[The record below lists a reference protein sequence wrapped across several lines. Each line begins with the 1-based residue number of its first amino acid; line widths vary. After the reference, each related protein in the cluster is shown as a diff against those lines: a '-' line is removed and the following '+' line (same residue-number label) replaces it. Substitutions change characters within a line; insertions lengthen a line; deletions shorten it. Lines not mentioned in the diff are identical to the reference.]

1 MEMSFDS
8 YLKESVSK
16 NWERTG
22 EPFLLS
28 SIGSKFNKEEIKQ
41 HTGGLSITNWIRNNL
56 DSLELKLISHPTQ
69 KEKIG
74 LIPKNEK
81 FSYETDEISTTST
94 NLTDRELTLSF
105 IELLQKK
112 CTPKELEEINL
123 PLKVL
128 VKLL

>member
-1 MEMSFDS
+1 MEINFDS
-8 YLKESVSK
+8 YLKESVSE
-16 NWERTG
+16 NWKKAG

-28 SIGSKFNKEEIKQ
+28 SIGSRFTKEQIRQ
-41 HTGGLSITNWIRNNL
+41 NTGGLSITNWIRNNL
-56 DSLELKLISHPTQ
+56 DSLDLKIVSHPTQ

-74 LIPKNEK
+74 LIPKNENY
-81 FSYETDEISTTST
+81 SYETNEISVIRT

>member
-1 MEMSFDS
+1 METSFDN
-8 YLKESVSK
+8 YLRESVSE
-16 NWERTG
+16 NWQKTG

-28 SIGSKFNKEEIKQ
+28 SIGSTFTKEEIKQ
-41 HTGGLSITNWIRNNL
+41 NTGGLSITNWIRNNL
-56 DSLELKLISHPTQ
+56 DSLDLKIVSHPTQ

-81 FSYETDEISTTST
+81 FSYETDEISVTRT

>member
-1 MEMSFDS
+1 METSFDS
-8 YLKESVSK
+8 YLKESVSE
-16 NWERTG
+16 NWKKTG

-28 SIGSKFNKEEIKQ
+28 SIGSKFTKEEIKKN
-41 HTGGLSITNWIRNNL
+41 TGGLSITNWIRNNL
-56 DSLELKLISHPTQ
+56 DSLDLKIVSHPTQ

-81 FSYETDEISTTST
+81 YSYETNEIRT

>member
-1 MEMSFDS
+1 METSFDS
-8 YLKESVSK
+8 YLKESVSE
-16 NWERTG
+16 NWKKTG

-28 SIGSKFNKEEIKQ
+28 SIGSKFSKEQIKQ
-41 HTGGLSITNWIRNNL
+41 NTGGLSITNWIRNNL
-56 DSLELKLISHPTQ
+56 DSLDLKIVSHPTQ

-74 LIPKNEK
+74 LIPKDEK
-81 FSYETDEISTTST
+81 FSYEKNEISVIRT

>member
-1 MEMSFDS
+1 METSFDS
-8 YLKESVSK
+8 YLKESVSE
-16 NWERTG
+16 NWKKTG

-28 SIGSKFNKEEIKQ
+28 SIGSTFTKEEIKQ
-41 HTGGLSITNWIRNNL
+41 NTGGLSITNWIRNNL
-56 DSLELKLISHPTQ
+56 DSLDLKIVSHPTQ
-69 KEKIG
+69 KAKIG

-81 FSYETDEISTTST
+81 YSYETNEISVIRT

>member
-1 MEMSFDS
+1 METSFDS
-8 YLKESVSK
+8 YLKESVSE
-16 NWERTG
+16 NWKKTG

-28 SIGSKFNKEEIKQ
+28 SIGSTFTKEEIKQ
-41 HTGGLSITNWIRNNL
+41 NTGGLSITNWIRNNL
-56 DSLELKLISHPTQ
+56 DSLDLKIVSHPTQ

-81 FSYETDEISTTST
+81 YSYETNEIRT

>member
-1 MEMSFDS
+1 METSFDN
-8 YLKESVSK
+8 YLRESVSE
-16 NWERTG
+16 NWQKTG

-28 SIGSKFNKEEIKQ
+28 SIGSKFSKEEIKQ
-41 HTGGLSITNWIRNNL
+41 NTGGLSITNWIRNNL
-56 DSLELKLISHPTQ
+56 DSLDLKIVSHPTQ

-81 FSYETDEISTTST
+81 FSYETDEISVTRT

>member
-1 MEMSFDS
+1 METSLDN
-8 YLKESVSK
+8 YLKESVSE
-16 NWERTG
+16 NWE
-22 EPFLLS
+22 
-28 SIGSKFNKEEIKQ
+28 KQ
-41 HTGGLSITNWIRNNL
+41 ENHFYLVPLVQNSLKRKLKKNTGGLSITNWIRNNL
-56 DSLELKLISHPTQ
+56 DSLDLKIVSHPTK

-74 LIPKNEK
+74 LIPKNK
-81 FSYETDEISTTST
+81 NYSYETDEISVTRT

>member
-1 MEMSFDS
+1 MEISFDS
-8 YLKESVSK
+8 YLKESVSE
-16 NWERTG
+16 NWKKTG

-28 SIGSKFNKEEIKQ
+28 SIGSKFTKEEIKQ
-41 HTGGLSITNWIRNNL
+41 NTGGLSITNWIRNNL
-56 DSLELKLISHPTQ
+56 DSLDLKIVSHPTQ

-81 FSYETDEISTTST
+81 YSYETNEISVIRT

>member
-1 MEMSFDS
+1 MPTSLDN
-8 YLKESVSK
+8 YLRERVSE
-16 NWERTG
+16 NWQKTK

-28 SIGSKFNKEEIKQ
+28 SIGSAFNKEEIKQ
-41 HTGGLSITNWIRNNL
+41 STGGLTISTWIRNNL
-56 DSLELKLISHPTQ
+56 DSLELKLVSHPSQ

-74 LIPKNEK
+74 LIPKSET
-81 FSYETDEISTTST
+81 FSYEDDEISINST

-123 PLKVL
+123 PLKIL

>member
-1 MEMSFDS
+1 MANEFES
-8 YLKESVSK
+8 YLKESVAE
-16 NWERTG
+16 NWQKTE

-28 SIGSKFNKEEIKQ
+28 SIGAKFTKEQIKQ
-41 HTGGLSITNWIRNNL
+41 NTGGLSITAWIRKNL
-56 DSLELKLISHPTQ
+56 DLLELKLISHPTQ

-74 LIPKNEK
+74 LIPKNET
-81 FSYETDEISTTST
+81 FSYEKTEVSTTNT

>member
-1 MEMSFDS
+1 METSFDS
-8 YLKESVSK
+8 YLKESVSE
-16 NWERTG
+16 NWKKTG

-28 SIGSKFNKEEIKQ
+28 SIGSKFSKEEIKQ
-41 HTGGLSITNWIRNNL
+41 NTGGLSITNWIRNNL
-56 DSLELKLISHPTQ
+56 DSLDLKIVSHPTQ

-81 FSYETDEISTTST
+81 FSYETNEISVIRT

>member
-1 MEMSFDS
+1 METSLDN
-8 YLKESVSK
+8 YLKESVSE
-16 NWERTG
+16 NWEKTG

-28 SIGSKFNKEEIKQ
+28 SIGSKFTKEEIKKN
-41 HTGGLSITNWIRNNL
+41 TGGLSITNWIRNNL
-56 DSLELKLISHPTQ
+56 DSLDLKIVSHPTK

-74 LIPKNEK
+74 LIPKNK
-81 FSYETDEISTTST
+81 NYSYETDEISVTRT

>member
-1 MEMSFDS
+1 METSFDS
-8 YLKESVSK
+8 YLKESVSE
-16 NWERTG
+16 NWKKTG

-28 SIGSKFNKEEIKQ
+28 SIGSTFTKEEIKQ
-41 HTGGLSITNWIRNNL
+41 NTGGLSITNWIRNNL
-56 DSLELKLISHPTQ
+56 DSLDLKIVSHPTQ

-74 LIPKNEK
+74 LIPRNEK
-81 FSYETDEISTTST
+81 YSYETNEISVIRT

>member
-1 MEMSFDS
+1 MDTSFDS
-8 YLKESVSK
+8 YLKESVSDT
-16 NWERTG
+16 WEKTG

-28 SIGSKFNKEEIKQ
+28 SIGSKFSKEQIKQ
-41 HTGGLSITNWIRNNL
+41 NTGGLSITNWIRNNL
-56 DSLELKLISHPTQ
+56 DSLDLKIVSHPTQ

-74 LIPKNEK
+74 LIPKHKNY
-81 FSYETDEISTTST
+81 SYGTDEISITNS

>member
-1 MEMSFDS
+1 METSFDS
-8 YLKESVSK
+8 YLKESVSESWK
-16 NWERTG
+16 KTG

-28 SIGSKFNKEEIKQ
+28 SIGSKFTKEEIKQ
-41 HTGGLSITNWIRNNL
+41 NTGGLSITNWIRNNL
-56 DSLELKLISHPTQ
+56 DSLDLKIVSHPTQ

-74 LIPKNEK
+74 LIPKNQNY
-81 FSYETDEISTTST
+81 SYETNEISVIRT

-128 VKLL
+128 AKLL

>member
-1 MEMSFDS
+1 METSFDS
-8 YLKESVSK
+8 YLKESVSE
-16 NWERTG
+16 NWKKTG

-28 SIGSKFNKEEIKQ
+28 SIGSTFTKEEIKQ
-41 HTGGLSITNWIRNNL
+41 NTGGLSITNWIRNNL
-56 DSLELKLISHPTQ
+56 DSLDLKIVSHPTQ

-81 FSYETDEISTTST
+81 FSYETDEISITRT